1 MKRLKKLMS
10 IAMIMII
17 ILFNLTSLYSKTSA
31 TIIYK
36 GEEVDLLDRV
46 VPIYGTQSNKY
57 EFNTMEILEYYSRA
71 STLSAEDGKELK
83 FKHEVPVTK
92 DLIPTNSETSWYDGF
107 IDAKDASNFLNC
119 LAVATEYGMD
129 SSSIEK
135 KNNNYKAS
143 SYEIA
148 ESLANYLNID
158 VNDIE
163 VCTTVIY
170 PKVDGVNEKEESY
183 TISSKNGVTEE
194 HIEMIEKFGDY
205 NYKIARNHIIKILIE
220 NAKKNEGIDLKEE
233 DLSEE
238 NILECIDI
246 IKNSMAQQKISV
258 TLVTANKENY
268 KLVVGSDRN
277 FYLEK
282 VTTEKP
288 SEEKKDFSTELEYTA
303 ISGSEKLEGKMS
315 ADGSTFLPPYYDN
328 DDSKKDADAIAT
340 IISKTDEEIV
350 ATDGVTL
357 TNDGKAN
364 SKGWYYPNLDNKKV
378 IAKDY
383 PFDDYDNTKYN
394 GIIKETVKLTGA
406 EGGTDTQTPSIQW
419 TFRRKT
425 TDKKTNSDESITVT
439 ITYNLPVDPDS
450 IPDGWEPVYDSDG
463 QTIHKITRT
472 FKKGE
477 EYDKDVTVKQ
487 NGTGVTNT
495 TPVTITWPKD
505 DGKKEE
511 LPTVLAKTG
520 ETTKYI
526 LIAFIAGL
534 AIFAVIRYRKLKNKR

>member
-1 MKRLKKLMS
+1 MKNLKNL
-10 IAMIMII
+10 IAFTMAIVM
-17 ILFNLTSLYSKTSA
+17 ILFSLTTLYSRTNA
-31 TIIYK
+31 IIIYK
-36 GEEVDLLDRV
+36 GKELAIEEHK
-46 VPIYGTQSNKY
+46 IGGTQIHGYSKNKY
-57 EFNTMEILEYYSRA
+57 EFSPSELQEIYAYNSTNT
-71 STLSAEDGKELK
+71 DGGLNAYMRDRVKVSE
-83 FKHEVPVTK
+83 
-92 DLIPTNSETSWYDGF
+92 DLIPIFRYENGKVDKNNYWSDGM
-107 IDAKDASNFLNC
+107 IDASDATNIFCIGSL
-119 LAVATEYGMD
+119 G
-129 SSSIEK
+129 SSSSVYNKVNEERNSK
-135 KNNNYKAS
+135 EYMDKNFREMTYS
-143 SYEIA
+143 IQM
-148 ESLANYLNID
+148 SLAEYLKIKNED
-158 VNDIE
+158 VLVKATVKYPQIE
-163 VCTTVIY
+163 
-170 PKVDGVNEKEESY
+170 
-183 TISSKNGVTEE
+183 GVTEKE
-194 HIEMIEKFGDY
+194 QSVTIDTKLGFTDELYQKAFEFFDY
-205 NYKIARNHIIKILIE
+205 NYKAQFGKDFGGIE
-220 NAKKNEGIDLKEE
+220 D
-233 DLSEE
+233 
-238 NILECIDI
+238 
-246 IKNSMAQQKISV
+246 IKNMEGDIVSQQKVSISV
-258 TLVTANKENY
+258 VTPDNSEY
-268 KLVVGSDRN
+268 KVVLGTDNN

-282 VTTEKP
+282 TA
-288 SEEKKDFSTELEYTA
+288 EEKKEFSTDLSYTA
-303 ISGSEKLEGKMS
+303 ISGSEKLDGKMS

-328 DDSKKDADAIAT
+328 DNSKKDADAIAT
-340 IISKTDEEIV
+340 ITSKTDEEIV
-350 ATDGVTL
+350 ATDGVAL

-450 IPDGWEPVYDSDG
+450 IPNGWEPVYDSDG

-495 TPVTITWPKD
+495 THVTITWPKD
-505 DGKKEE
+505 NEKKEE

-526 LIAFIAGL
+526 LIAVIAGL
-534 AIFAVIRYRKLKNKR
+534 VIFAVIRYRKLKNKR